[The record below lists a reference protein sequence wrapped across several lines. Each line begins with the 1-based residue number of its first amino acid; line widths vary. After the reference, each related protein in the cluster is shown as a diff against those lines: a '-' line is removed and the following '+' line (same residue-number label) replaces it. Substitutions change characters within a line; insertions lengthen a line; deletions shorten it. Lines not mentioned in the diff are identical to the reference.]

1 MKRLYILSILFIL
14 AVVSVNAQVSKVFE
28 QYSDTKGVTLV
39 YISSTMLKM
48 IPDVKTGDVE
58 FKGMTDKLNFIR
70 VLSTGKADLATKI
83 SSELNDQIKKDS
95 YEILISAN
103 DGGERANIYMK
114 TDSKGV
120 NEYLIVARES
130 NQLSLV
136 LINGTITT
144 ADVQKMNVK

>member
-136 LINGTITT
+136 LINGTITP
-144 ADVQKMNVK
+144 A